1 MLRALI
7 FDFDG
12 TILDTESADYACWR
26 QIYEDHGCELR
37 LDLWQRVVG
46 TAYDDFDPY
55 DHLAALSGRT
65 VDRAVIKANH
75 RAQFH
80 PMVNGQPAMPGVR
93 SLIKEARDG
102 GLQLAVASSSEREWV
117 VRHLEYRN
125 LLGSFHAVCTATDV
139 KRIKPAPDLYLL
151 ALERLGIAP
160 EEALAIED
168 SVNGMN
174 AALAAGLQVIAVPN
188 AVTRTMDF
196 ARACARLDSLE
207 GVGISKL
214 SSLANART

>member
-26 QIYEDHGCELR
+26 QIYEDHGCELK

-46 TAYDDFDPY
+46 TAYDEFDPY
-55 DHLAALSGRT
+55 DHLADLSGRT
-65 VDRAVIKANH
+65 VDRAVIKASH

-80 PMVNGQPAMPGVR
+80 PMVNDQPAMPGVR
-93 SLIKEARDG
+93 EVIGEALDS

-117 VRHLEYRN
+117 VRHLECRD
-125 LLGSFHAVCTATDV
+125 LLGCFHAICTASDV

-151 ALERLGIAP
+151 ALERLGVTP
-160 EEALAIED
+160 EETLAIED

-174 AALAAGLQVIAVPN
+174 AALAAGLRVIAVPN

-196 ARACARLDSLE
+196 ARACARLDTLE
-207 GVGISKL
+207 GVGL
-214 SSLANART
+214 SDLSRLGQARS